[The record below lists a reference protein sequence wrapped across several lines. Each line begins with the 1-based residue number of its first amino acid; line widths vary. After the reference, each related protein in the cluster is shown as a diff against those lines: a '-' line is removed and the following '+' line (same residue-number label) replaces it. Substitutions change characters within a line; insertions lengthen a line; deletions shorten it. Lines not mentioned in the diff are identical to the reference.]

1 MSTGSERSKALRLFG
16 HRARQVGVLAVVT
29 GAATGL
35 VVAGFERLVNDGLLE
50 RLLRGPLWLQA
61 IAPTIGLAVAA
72 LALRYLAHRASPATA
87 DEYIRSFHDNDRR
100 LDLQPVPGRVAAS
113 VATLGSGAPM
123 GFEGPSIYMGA
134 AIGAW
139 LQHRFSRLFARTDT
153 KVLLVCGAAAGVA
166 AIFKAPATGMV
177 FALEVPY
184 REDLARRML
193 LPAMFAAA
201 TSYVVYVAIN
211 GTSVLLPVNGA
222 PPFDFRDLVG
232 AAALGLACG
241 AGAQLFARGVLAAKT
256 MVSNLPTLVRV
267 LAFGSSI
274 LLLFIAGRLLT
285 GESLVIGP
293 GYSTIDWALQPNH
306 AFAVIVALFLV
317 RGLATICAVGGGGAG
332 GLFVPLVVQ
341 GALLGSAVSALV
353 HASPENASLFP
364 LLGVAAFLGAGYRV
378 PLAAVVFVAESTGRP
393 GFVVPG
399 LIAAASSQLLMGRW
413 SVSAYQHDSRKPM
426 VEHRL
431 DLPVSSA
438 LRTDAATVPPDATIA
453 ELFAHQIGELRL
465 RTIPVVAGSAFCGL
479 VTIEDVAALPRAD
492 WDTTTVAAIMHTD
505 TATGSLDWTL
515 RQAVHEME
523 QADTDR
529 LVILDDGAFVG
540 VVTTGEILKLDA
552 VLDRSEEPGNT

>member
-1 MSTGSERSKALRLFG
+1 MAFSTGCC
-16 HRARQVGVLAVVT
+16 VVRC
-29 GAATGL
+29 GCK
-35 VVAGFERLVNDGLLE
+35 
-50 RLLRGPLWLQA
+50 P

-72 LALRYLAHRASPATA
+72 LALRYLAHRVSPSTA
-87 DEYIRSFHDNDRR
+87 DEYIRSFHDNERR

-139 LQHRFSRLFARTDT
+139 LQHRFSRFFARTDT

-222 PPFDFRDLVG
+222 PRFDFRDLVG

-241 AGAQLFARGVLAAKT
+241 AGAQLFARGVLAGKA
-256 MVSNLPTLVRV
+256 MVSKLPAVVRV
-267 LAFGSSI
+267 LVFGLSI
-274 LLLFIAGRLLT
+274 ALLFVAGRLLT
-285 GESLVIGP
+285 GESLVVGP
-293 GYSTIDWALQPNH
+293 GYSTIDWALQPTH
-306 AFAVIVALFLV
+306 AFAVIVALFFV
-317 RGLATICAVGGGGAG
+317 RGLATICAVAGGGAG

-341 GALLGSAVSALV
+341 GALLGSAVSSLV

-378 PLAAVVFVAESTGRP
+378 PTRRGRVRRRIHRTPRFRRSRADRRRIEPVAHGTVVGIGIPARLSQTNGRASPRPARVVRVAHRRRDRPTGR
-393 GFVVPG
+393 
-399 LIAAASSQLLMGRW
+399 
-413 SVSAYQHDSRKPM
+413 HDR
-426 VEHRL
+426 R
-431 DLPVSSA
+431 A
-438 LRTDAATVPPDATIA
+438 LRPPDHRTAA
-453 ELFAHQIGELRL
+453 PHDPCRRRL
-465 RTIPVVAGSAFCGL
+465 
-479 VTIEDVAALPRAD
+479 
-492 WDTTTVAAIMHTD
+492 
-505 TATGSLDWTL
+505 
-515 RQAVHEME
+515 
-523 QADTDR
+523 
-529 LVILDDGAFVG
+529 
-540 VVTTGEILKLDA
+540 
-552 VLDRSEEPGNT
+552 